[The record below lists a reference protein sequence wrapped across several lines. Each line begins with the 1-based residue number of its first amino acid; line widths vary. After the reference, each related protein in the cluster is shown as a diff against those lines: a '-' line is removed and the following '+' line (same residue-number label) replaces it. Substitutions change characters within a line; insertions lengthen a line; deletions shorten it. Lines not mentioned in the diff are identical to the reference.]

1 MYIHINWT
9 MFKYAKTFFTFVKA
23 FPKGMRGLG
32 QRDGV
37 LVHHT
42 EQEPVLAS
50 LLAALLHPPPDC
62 PQVVAQVEG
71 AGGLNTRERSLAQQ
85 QTTELHIA
93 LKVVDY
99 LVLL

>member
-1 MYIHINWT
+1 
-9 MFKYAKTFFTFVKA
+9 
-23 FPKGMRGLG
+23 MRGLG

-50 LLAALLHPPPDC
+50 LLPTLLHPPPDC
-62 PQVVAQVEG
+62 PQVVAQVES
-71 AGGLNTRERSLAQQ
+71 ASGLNTRERSLAQQ